1 MNVCQI
7 KLNLAINIPSL
18 NHTIDTVSVIAA
30 TSYSIYTVY
39 IQYQTHPFMPHV
51 TFESNDLISGFWILE
66 KSGTISGSIK
76 IDRTTERF
84 ENINEAKDFDP
95 EFIDFYN
102 DDDTDQNLWTKT
114 IGEDPFFG
122 NKIRN
127 DSKW

>member
-1 MNVCQI
+1 
-7 KLNLAINIPSL
+7 
-18 NHTIDTVSVIAA
+18 
-30 TSYSIYTVY
+30 
-39 IQYQTHPFMPHV
+39 MPHV

-102 DDDTDQNLWTKT
+102 DDDTDQDLWTKV
-114 IGEDPFFG
+114 IGEAFG
-122 NKIRN
+122 NKVRN
-127 DSKW
+127 DWQKIVKVWPRDSYSM